1 MRTLTTLIALS
12 AVLTSSATRIAAEP
26 QPVPQ
31 HASSAAVTLADLE
44 RLALETNPSLRAA
57 EARVEGSRNRARQA
71 GAWPNPTIGYSGE
84 EIRLSDIDRRG
95 EHGFFVE
102 QSILLGGKLR
112 LNRTVFDRATEQAE
126 AELEMQRYRVTSAT
140 RAAFYRTLA
149 AERRVEVQQ
158 RLATLVSEAV

>member
-1 MRTLTTLIALS
+1 MRTLTTFVALGAFLTFS
-12 AVLTSSATRIAAEP
+12 AKRIDAEQQPTPQNVLTTAA
-26 QPVPQ
+26 
-31 HASSAAVTLADLE
+31 TLADLE
-44 RLALETNPSLRAA
+44 RLALETNPTLRAA

-112 LNRTVFDRATEQAE
+112 LNRAVFDRATEQAE